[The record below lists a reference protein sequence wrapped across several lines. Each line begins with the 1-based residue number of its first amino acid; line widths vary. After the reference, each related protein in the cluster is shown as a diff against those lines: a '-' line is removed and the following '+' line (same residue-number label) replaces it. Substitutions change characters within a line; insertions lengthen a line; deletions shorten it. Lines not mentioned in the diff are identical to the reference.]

1 MKVFLDTNVLVSAL
15 ATRGLCADVVREV
28 LLSHRLIIS
37 APLLTETEKVLAKKL
52 KIPPDLISEF
62 IVFLKEDAVLS
73 PLINQPDVPLKDK
86 DDLIILGPAL
96 GGQADL
102 FVTGDKEIL
111 DLQKVGRMEIM
122 SPRGFWEKL
131 KESRPA

>member
-28 LLSHRLIIS
+28 LLSHQLIIS
-37 APLLTETEKVLAKKL
+37 APLLIEVEKALGKKL
-52 KIPPDLISEF
+52 KIPSNLISEF
-62 IVFLKEDAVLS
+62 IRFLEEDAVLS
-73 PLINQPDVPLKDK
+73 SPSDQPNIPLKDK
-86 DDLIILGPAL
+86 DDLIILASAL
-96 GGQADL
+96 AGQADL

-111 DLQKVGRMEIM
+111 DLRKIGKMEIV

-131 KESRPA
+131 KE